1 MLQTIS
7 FFDFLLS
14 LQQTVLN
21 AAGQQAIAQ
30 QQQIDYYFEADRL
43 QPKSVLIKTSEN
55 KNVKVIKVPLLAISS
70 LTSLAVTSVA
80 VKITLPLFVKDR
92 RLWVYL
98 DGASDCKRLEVDLN
112 IDPHITIDVFLV
124 NIAELERELLS
135 RLEN

>member
-7 FFDFLLS
+7 FSDFLPS

-30 QQQIDYYFEADRL
+30 QQQIDYYFEADGL

-70 LTSLAVTSVA
+70 LTSLAITSVA
-80 VKITLPLFVKDR
+80 VKITLPLFVKDKQ
-92 RLWVYL
+92 LWVCL
-98 DGASDCKRLEVDLN
+98 DGASDCKRLEFDLN
-112 IDPHITIDVFLV
+112 IDPQVTTDVFLV

-135 RLEN
+135 RLGN

>member
-7 FFDFLLS
+7 FSDFLLS
-14 LQQTVLN
+14 LHQTVLN
-21 AAGQQAIAQ
+21 TAGQQAIAQ

-43 QPKSVLIKTSEN
+43 QPKSVLIKTSED

-92 RLWVYL
+92 RLWVHL

-112 IDPHITIDVFLV
+112 IDPQVTTDIFLV

-135 RLEN
+135 RLGN